1 MNIILP
7 CACGVDV
14 HEGMIEAC
22 ILSVTNDSVTAIR
35 KQFSTFPEQLSQFV
49 NWLYE
54 NDCYHITAV
63 SRKILKLIFK
73 LLSDNITYDNTV
85 AMSNIKD

>member
-22 ILSVTNDSVTAIR
+22 ILSAIGNSIVPLHKR
-35 KQFSTFPEQLSQFV
+35 FSAFPDQLRHF
-49 NWLYE
+49 Y
-54 NDCYHITAV
+54 
-63 SRKILKLIFK
+63 R
-73 LLSDNITYDNTV
+73 V
-85 AMSNIKD
+85 AL